1 MPNAVS
7 VTAPLL
13 IGLVLMAS
21 AVGKLRA
28 PERARAAFSALGVPK
43 PLDRAWVARVHPW
56 AEIALAVLLVVVP
69 GPVGVGV
76 AAAAVALMLVYLGL
90 VVRALRS
97 PLEVD
102 CACFGA
108 LGGDLVTK
116 ATVWRNAWL
125 TVIALTALWCS
136 LEGRSVASRLGA
148 LSAAEWWWLLAA
160 VATGLTVALV
170 LGGGRTQGAQV
181 EPQPLELAYGDEG
194 DYVRSRTPAL
204 PVQLADGTRTDL
216 RKLSRERAQL
226 LIFVSEGCA
235 SCVDIISAV
244 PGWRRDLPQLDVR
257 LVISVQPEVSRL
269 TSSDEPQTIHDVDGW
284 IGESFATRSTPSA
297 MLLGADGLLAGG
309 PVVGR
314 LAVPEFVAEIRQE
327 LGVQVSPDG
336 IPS

>member
-1 MPNAVS
+1 MPNAVY

-13 IGLVLMAS
+13 IGLVLVAS

-43 PLDRAWVARVHPW
+43 PLDRPWVAQVHPW
-56 AEIALAVLLVVVP
+56 AEIALAVLLMVVP
-69 GPVGVGV
+69 GPVGVLL
-76 AAAAVALMLVYLGL
+76 AAAAVALLLVYLVL

-97 PLEVD
+97 PVDVD

-108 LGGDLVTK
+108 LGGDRITK

-125 TVIALTALWCS
+125 TAVAATALWCS
-136 LEGRSVASRLGA
+136 LDGRSVASRLGA
-148 LSAAEWWWLLAA
+148 LSVAEWWWLLAA
-160 VATGLTVALV
+160 AATSLTVALV
-170 LGGGRTQGAQV
+170 LGGGRTQDTESDQ
-181 EPQPLELAYGDEG
+181 QPVELAYGDDS
-194 DYVRSRTPAL
+194 DYVRFRTPAL

-216 RKLSRERAQL
+216 RRLSRARAQL

-244 PGWRRDLPQLDVR
+244 PGWRAELPQLDVR
-257 LVISVQPEVSRL
+257 LVVAVPAEVSRL

-284 IGESFATRSTPSA
+284 VGESFDTRSTPSA

-314 LAVPEFVAEIRQE
+314 LAVPAFVAEIQQE
-327 LGVQVSPDG
+327 LSVQR
-336 IPS
+336 

>member
-13 IGLVLMAS
+13 IALVLVAS

-43 PLDRAWVARVHPW
+43 PLDRPWVAQVHPW

-69 GPVGVGV
+69 GPVGVLV
-76 AAAAVALMLVYLGL
+76 AAAGVALMLVYLVL
-90 VVRALRS
+90 VIRALRS
-97 PLEVD
+97 PVDVD

-108 LGGDLVTK
+108 LGGDRITQ
-116 ATVWRNAWL
+116 ATAWRNGWL
-125 TVIALTALWCS
+125 TAVAAIALWCS
-136 LEGRSVASRLGA
+136 LEGRSVASRLGG
-148 LSAAEWWWLLAA
+148 LSGPEWGWLLAA

-170 LGGGRTQGAQV
+170 LGGVRTQDAPG
-181 EPQPLELAYGDEG
+181 EEQPLELAYGDEG
-194 DYVRSRTPAL
+194 DYLRSRTPAV

-216 RKLSRERAQL
+216 RRLSRARAQL

-244 PGWRRDLPQLDVR
+244 PGWRVDLPQLDVR
-257 LVISVQPEVSRL
+257 LVVAVAPGVSRL

-284 IGESFATRSTPSA
+284 VGESFDTRSTPSA

-314 LAVPEFVAEIRQE
+314 LAVPAFVAEIQE
-327 LGVQVSPDG
+327 ELSVQP
-336 IPS
+336 